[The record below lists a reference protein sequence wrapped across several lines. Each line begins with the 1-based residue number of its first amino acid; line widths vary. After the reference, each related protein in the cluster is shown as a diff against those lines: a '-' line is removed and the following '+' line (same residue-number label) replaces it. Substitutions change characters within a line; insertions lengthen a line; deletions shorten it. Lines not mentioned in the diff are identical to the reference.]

1 MRETTGG
8 ANHAWRPEGFTA
20 RRRRGIHGGARRDCA
35 ATAGDGRVTDRT
47 GIEVAQAGV
56 TRDGVRI
63 FDGLSLSLHERRI
76 GVVGRNGSGKSTLLR
91 LIAGLQ
97 PVQSG
102 SVRVDGVDVARD
114 RAAAIRRV
122 GILFQNPDH
131 QIIFPT
137 VEEELA
143 FGLRQLGLGGD
154 AAGAQ
159 ARAILAEHGVADWAP
174 RRTHELSH
182 GQRHL
187 LCLLSVL
194 IMAPGV
200 ILLDEPFT
208 GLDIPTTMRL
218 RARLDGLT
226 QRLVVSTHDPAL
238 LDGFD
243 RVIWLEDGRVVD
255 DGPAAPLLERFTA
268 RMRQMGRDGTCL
280 R

>member
-1 MRETTGG
+1 M
-8 ANHAWRPEGFTA
+8 
-20 RRRRGIHGGARRDCA
+20 
-35 ATAGDGRVTDRT
+35 
-47 GIEVAQAGV
+47 
-56 TRDGVRI
+56 
-63 FDGLSLSLHERRI
+63 

-97 PVQSG
+97 QVQSG
-102 SVRVDGVDVARD
+102 SVHVDGVDVARD

-143 FGLRQLGLGGD
+143 FGLRQLGLGRD
-154 AAGAQ
+154 AAR
-159 ARAILAEHGVADWAP
+159 ARARAMLAEHGVTDWAP

-194 IMAPGV
+194 VMAPGV

-243 RVIWLEDGRVVD
+243 RVIWLEDGRVLD
-255 DGPAAPLLERFTA
+255 DGPAVPVLQRFTA
-268 RMRQMGRDGTCL
+268 RMRQMGRAGTCL

>member
-1 MRETTGG
+1 
-8 ANHAWRPEGFTA
+8 
-20 RRRRGIHGGARRDCA
+20 
-35 ATAGDGRVTDRT
+35 VTDRT
-47 GIEVAQAGV
+47 GIEVTQACV

-63 FDGLSLSLHERRI
+63 FDGLSLSMRERRV

-97 PVQSG
+97 PLEAG
-102 SVRVDGVDVARD
+102 AVRVDGVDVLRD

-143 FGLRQLGLGGD
+143 FGLRQLGLGRA

-159 ARAILAEHGVADWAP
+159 AHAVLTEHGVADWAT

-182 GQRHL
+182 GQKHL

-194 IMAPGV
+194 AMAPGV
-200 ILLDEPFT
+200 VLLDEPFT

-218 RARLDGLT
+218 RARLDGLA
-226 QRLVVSTHDPAL
+226 QQVVLSTHDPAL
-238 LDGFD
+238 LEGFD

-255 DGPAAPLLERFTA
+255 DGPAVPLLQRFTA
-268 RMRQMGRDGTCL
+268 RMRQMGLDGTCL
-280 R
+280 P